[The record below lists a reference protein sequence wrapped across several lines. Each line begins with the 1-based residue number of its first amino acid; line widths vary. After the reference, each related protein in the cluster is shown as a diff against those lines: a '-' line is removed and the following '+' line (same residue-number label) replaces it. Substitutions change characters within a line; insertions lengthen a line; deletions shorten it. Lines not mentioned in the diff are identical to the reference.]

1 MSLVQA
7 SDAARL
13 SGLTPHQLREWCG
26 RRTVVT
32 ADVPPAG
39 RGHLAL
45 FSWQTILALRVLNE
59 VHQRYSVEVSGWRLA
74 IAQLQAILKGR
85 SFPSLWG
92 AVAVFPNAQEALLKL
107 DGEVYAKDACLSV
120 GLSRH
125 LVLLRHERR
134 MCEASSDGARQ
145 HGHRLS
151 VLARA
156 TVSFRRM
163 VAIEFV
169 TCRSG
174 RSGGRVGSSTRGNDS
189 LLEFAGCAPS

>member
-26 RRTVVT
+26 RRAVVT

-45 FSWQTILALRVLNE
+45 FSWQTILALRILNE

-74 IAQLQAILKGR
+74 IAQLQTLLKGR
-85 SFPSLWG
+85 PFPSLWG
-92 AVAVFPNAQEALLKL
+92 AVAVFPNDKEALLKL
-107 DGEVYAKDACLSV
+107 DAEIYVNDTFLTV

-125 LVLLRHERR
+125 L
-134 MCEASSDGARQ
+134 EA
-145 HGHRLS
+145 
-151 VLARA
+151 LA
-156 TVSFRRM
+156 T
-163 VAIEFV
+163 
-169 TCRSG
+169 
-174 RSGGRVGSSTRGNDS
+174 
-189 LLEFAGCAPS
+189 PSQLPVEAQLPLFPALAVHQ